1 MAIVINGSGTVTGI
15 SVGGL
20 PDGVVDLGTLAA
32 DAVDGTKLADDA
44 VNSEH
49 LVDAGVDAVHLA
61 DVNAWTDYGGT
72 STITGWSS
80 FTASRKHILYLT
92 LGKILFVFF
101 HLEGTSNATTVRFTL
116 PAGTL
121 DTSYAGMRSM
131 SAWCYNNG
139 SSDSGSGMID
149 ISENS
154 TQVDILR
161 NGGSAWTASGTKIA
175 SGSFVVPLN

>member
-20 PDGVVDLGTLAA
+20 PDGIVDAGTLATNSVDSA
-32 DAVDGTKLADDA
+32 ELIDGAVDA
-44 VNSEH
+44 S
-49 LVDAGVDAVHLA
+49 HLA